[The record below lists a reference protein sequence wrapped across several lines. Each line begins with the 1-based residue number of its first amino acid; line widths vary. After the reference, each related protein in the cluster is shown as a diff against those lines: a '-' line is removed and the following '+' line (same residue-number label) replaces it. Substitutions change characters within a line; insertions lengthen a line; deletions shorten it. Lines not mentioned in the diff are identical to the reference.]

1 MGKYGVLNSPNSG
14 GHREGQIIYN
24 KYEIYVLDVMVD
36 FSKDVVENK
45 KIIVRYTIKL
55 LKIDDFIYTS
65 KDEDVKKLFKSII

>member
-1 MGKYGVLNSPNSG
+1 
-14 GHREGQIIYN
+14 
-24 KYEIYVLDVMVD
+24 MVD

-65 KDEDVKKLFKSII
+65 KDEDVKKLFKSFLDRIYECKLISDGDKNKIKSLSMKYDFSS